1 MSDDALS
8 AQVNH
13 HINSVKDRGLKC
25 LSLWIPSPL
34 SGVTR
39 GAANEAYDGVS
50 GGREKRA
57 ER

>member
-1 MSDDALS
+1 MSNDALS
-8 AQVNH
+8 AQVNNN
-13 HINSVKDRGLKC
+13 IYSVKDGGIECFL
-25 LSLWIPSPL
+25 LWIPSSL